1 MKLALCYFDTAVSRM
16 FVEKTDE
23 KGEKTVV
30 LSSPYN
36 FVYRD
41 ELVAKVINVDDPAD
55 ADILGIAAWNG
66 RLVVSVNPRDEVWF
80 IDAETTFYPDGSF
93 SIKERGK

>member
-23 KGEKTVV
+23 KGEKTVL

-41 ELVAKVINVDDPAD
+41 EIVAKIINVDDPEEAKLQ
-55 ADILGIAAWNG
+55 I
-66 RLVVSVNPRDEVWF
+66 DEG
-80 IDAETTFYPDGSF
+80 Y
-93 SIKERGK
+93 